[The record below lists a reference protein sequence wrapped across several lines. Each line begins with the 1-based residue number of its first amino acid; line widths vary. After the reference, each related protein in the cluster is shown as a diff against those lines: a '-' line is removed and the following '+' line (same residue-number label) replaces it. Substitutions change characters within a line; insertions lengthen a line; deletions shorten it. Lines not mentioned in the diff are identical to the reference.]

1 MEQQVRNNSLMNDV
15 QISKKIEEMNS
26 ALVGFWGNDS
36 WDVRECP
43 EPSAQK
49 YAEAPSIRNR
59 WIRFGQVENIWLRTE
74 LKFFY
79 YTNIINGTWKAS
91 TVWKRKGTAINR
103 VIQFLNQKYPKI
115 GSISE
120 LSLDKALTE
129 FHTFLGDN
137 GVKATTTNYKLD
149 SNNNRISVEANSY
162 YVTNLKQF
170 IEFYSDYYFDG
181 DEWEKDIWDRRMLP
195 ISIDK
200 INPTQGEYT
209 INFTG
214 IRNTYFKK
222 LIKRYCKLKLN
233 VYSYSYVVDVAR
245 ILKEF
250 FNFIIDYDSNI
261 KRLKQVRRLEVEGYL
276 SHINSKNHSPNT
288 VIGKLSIIR
297 TFLED
302 ITRFD
307 WEDIPSTILIYNEDY
322 PKETRATPRYI
333 DDYVLEQLNSKID
346 KLDKTTATMVMI
358 IQECGMRISELC
370 TLKKGCVITD
380 SEGDY
385 FLKYYQLKMKK
396 EHIVPI
402 SRDLAALI
410 VNHENVVK
418 EKMEDKFKYLF
429 PRENGS
435 PLKQDTFR
443 RKLNQFAYDEKI
455 VDKNGNIFR
464 FHAHAFRH
472 TVGTKMINNGV
483 PQHIVQKFLGHESP
497 EMTSRYAHIFDKT
510 MKKEFEE
517 FQEKLVTN
525 NGTII
530 DLEEDNEADNVEL
543 QWFKQN
549 INAQALPNGYCRL
562 PVVAGPCPHAN
573 ACLDCTH
580 FCTSKSFLKEHENHL
595 DRTNELLSKARQNQW
610 QRQIEMNEH
619 VKERLIN
626 IIGSLKEEPV

>member
-209 INFTG
+209 IN
-214 IRNTYFKK
+214 
-222 LIKRYCKLKLN
+222 LVC
-233 VYSYSYVVDVAR
+233 
-245 ILKEF
+245 
-250 FNFIIDYDSNI
+250 
-261 KRLKQVRRLEVEGYL
+261 
-276 SHINSKNHSPNT
+276 
-288 VIGKLSIIR
+288 
-297 TFLED
+297 
-302 ITRFD
+302 
-307 WEDIPSTILIYNEDY
+307 
-322 PKETRATPRYI
+322 
-333 DDYVLEQLNSKID
+333 
-346 KLDKTTATMVMI
+346 
-358 IQECGMRISELC
+358 
-370 TLKKGCVITD
+370 
-380 SEGDY
+380 
-385 FLKYYQLKMKK
+385 
-396 EHIVPI
+396 
-402 SRDLAALI
+402 
-410 VNHENVVK
+410 
-418 EKMEDKFKYLF
+418 
-429 PRENGS
+429 
-435 PLKQDTFR
+435 
-443 RKLNQFAYDEKI
+443 
-455 VDKNGNIFR
+455 
-464 FHAHAFRH
+464 
-472 TVGTKMINNGV
+472 
-483 PQHIVQKFLGHESP
+483 QH
-497 EMTSRYAHIFDKT
+497 
-510 MKKEFEE
+510 
-517 FQEKLVTN
+517 
-525 NGTII
+525 
-530 DLEEDNEADNVEL
+530 
-543 QWFKQN
+543 
-549 INAQALPNGYCRL
+549 
-562 PVVAGPCPHAN
+562 
-573 ACLDCTH
+573 
-580 FCTSKSFLKEHENHL
+580 
-595 DRTNELLSKARQNQW
+595 
-610 QRQIEMNEH
+610 
-619 VKERLIN
+619 
-626 IIGSLKEEPV
+626 